1 MIRRDANRYS
11 RAAIAAV
18 ILFLVFDFTALALN
32 FWLSW
37 HIEKQAIAINLAG
50 RQRMLSQ
57 RMTKVLL
64 QLERLPEPAGQAARP
79 LLAELRLSAELFD
92 NTLHAFAAGHLT
104 QSGGNQVIY
113 LEAVTDPPARALVDQ
128 AQTLWHPYRSLIQ
141 AVLANGESELAKNL
155 PACTAYAVEHNIELL
170 TLMNRLTSELEIS
183 TQEKAAH
190 IRLYQGLAFLLA
202 LVNVAGA
209 ILLYNHRL
217 READKHQCLLDEII
231 NKVSTSVMVLD
242 SDASTILKA
251 NQTAEDL
258 FGYRSGELNGLNIS
272 DLVQV
277 REGNCLG
284 LRKDGSTFPARADR
298 NQAYLDQHRLFIET
312 ITDMTEQRL
321 TEAHLSGLAYHDL
334 LTHLPNR
341 LLFDDRLRLEIA
353 HAQRLELKLGVLFI
367 DLDNFK
373 PVNDQ
378 HGHDIGD
385 RLLQAAAARLKLC
398 LRESD
403 TISRRGGDEFTA
415 IIGNIG
421 SFGSHEDCARVAQM
435 IIAQMNKPFLIDNR
449 ELHIGASV
457 GISLY
462 PDDGD
467 NAQQLLGRAD
477 EAMYRAKQRGRG
489 VYCHYRDDCHLP
501 ASTNVRRED

>member
-1 MIRRDANRYS
+1 MIFRDAKQYS

-18 ILFLVFDFTALALN
+18 VLFLVFDFTALALN
-32 FWLSW
+32 FWLSR
-37 HIEKQAIAINLAG
+37 HIEQQAIAINLAG

-64 QLERLPEPAGQAARP
+64 QLERLPSNSNRESSP
-79 LLAELRLSAELFD
+79 LLAELRLSSELFD
-92 NTLHAFAAGHLT
+92 NTLRAFADGHLT
-104 QSGGNQVIY
+104 HSGTNEELY
-113 LEAVTDPPARALVDQ
+113 LDAVTDPLARALVEQ
-128 AQTLWHPYRSLIQ
+128 AQALWLPYRALIQ
-141 AVLANGESELAKNL
+141 AVLTSSAAGLAQTL
-155 PACTAYAVEHNIELL
+155 PASTSYAVEHNIELL
-170 TLMNRLTSELEIS
+170 ALMNRLTSELEIS
-183 TQEKAAH
+183 TQGEAAR

-209 ILLYNHRL
+209 MLLYNRRL
-217 READKHQCLLDEII
+217 REANKQQCLLDEII

-258 FGYRSGELNGLNIS
+258 FGYRSGELGGLPIGNFLQS
-272 DLVQV
+272 QD
-277 REGNCLG
+277 GNCLG
-284 LRKDGSTFPARADR
+284 QRKDGSTFPARADR
-298 NQAYLDQHRLFIET
+298 NEAHLDRRKLFIET
-312 ITDMTEQRL
+312 ISDLTEQRL

-341 LLFDDRLRLEIA
+341 LLFDDRLRVEIA

-373 PVNDQ
+373 PVNDL
-378 HGHDIGD
+378 HGHEIGD
-385 RLLQAAAARLKLC
+385 QLLQAAAARLKLC

-421 SFGSHEDCARVAQM
+421 NFGGHEDCSRVAQI
-435 IIAQMNKPFLIDNR
+435 IIAQMNKPFIIDNR
-449 ELHIGASV
+449 ELRIGASI

-477 EAMYRAKQRGRG
+477 EAMYRAKQGGRG
-489 VYCHYRDDCHLP
+489 IYCYYKDAGDLP
-501 ASTNVRRED
+501 GAA